1 MRTRRRSWCPTDGPW
16 RHVAAVGVL
25 VGLVVASSACGS
37 TRDAVRVDLE
47 TVREGVLTVAADVP
61 APGFWEGEDA
71 ATTDGGFEWGLAT
84 ALADRHDL
92 RLEVVQVPFERIV
105 SGEFGGADLA
115 LSQIGRTAERDEV
128 LDFSIGYYTSDFG
141 ILVATDADEVTDLAT
156 GRDLVWAV
164 ADRTLAAEFL
174 VDRVRPDTTARF
186 VADEEAAWE
195 LVASGDVDA
204 ALVDLT
210 SALVTDARRD
220 DLRVTS
226 RFLSDQQYAIALPTD
241 SPNGALV
248 DAALRAFTRD
258 GTLDELEADW
268 LLPRFATAPDR
279 VPVVRV
285 R

>member
-1 MRTRRRSWCPTDGPW
+1 VLLGL
-16 RHVAAVGVL
+16 AAV
-25 VGLVVASSACGS
+25 SSACGS
-37 TRDAVRVDLE
+37 TRDAVRVELE

-61 APGFWEGEDA
+61 APGFWEGADA
-71 ATTDGGFEWGLAT
+71 ASVDGGFEWGLAT
-84 ALADRHDL
+84 ALADRYDL
-92 RLEVVQVPFERIV
+92 RLEVVQVPFEQIV
-105 SGEFGGADLA
+105 GGDLGDADLA

-141 ILVATDADEVTDLAT
+141 ILVATDDEDVRDLAT
-156 GRDLVWAV
+156 ARDLLWAV
-164 ADRTLAAEFL
+164 ADRTLEAEFL
-174 VDRVRPDTTARF
+174 LDRVRPDTTPRF

-195 LVASGDVDA
+195 LVASGTAEA

-210 SALVTDARRD
+210 SALVVDAGRD

-226 RFLSDQQYAIALPTD
+226 RFLSEQQYAIALPTD
-241 SPNGALV
+241 SPNGPLL
-248 DAALRAFTRD
+248 DAALRAFSRD
-258 GTLDELEADW
+258 GTLEDLEAGW